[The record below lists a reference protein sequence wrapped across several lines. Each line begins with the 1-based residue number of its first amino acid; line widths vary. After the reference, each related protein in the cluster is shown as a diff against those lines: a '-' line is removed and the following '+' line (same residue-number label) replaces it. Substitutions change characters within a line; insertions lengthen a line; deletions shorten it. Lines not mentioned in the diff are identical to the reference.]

1 MRLRYHPALDGLR
14 AVAVLAVIAY
24 HDEPSRLPGGF
35 LGVDAFF
42 VLSGFLITSLL
53 LAEYRRT
60 SSIGLVAFWGRRIRR
75 LLPALLLLL
84 LAVSAY
90 SASHLPAI
98 ERSQLR
104 GDALSALVYVTNW
117 RFITSG
123 VSYFASV
130 TTPNPL
136 RHLWSLAIEEQFYL
150 VWPFVVLGCLRLGR
164 GRLRVLAVASLAG
177 AAASTFLMAARF
189 RPIDASRSYYGTD
202 TRAHALLVGALL
214 AIVLAHRPV
223 RTTIGR
229 RLVAIGGI
237 AGAAATM
244 AMLFV
249 ISGDTRFYYRGGSL
263 LFAVAVAGVVASVV
277 QAERRTWLRA
287 ALAVGPLVWIG
298 RISYGL
304 YLWHWPVDVFVN
316 SARTG
321 TSGVSLTLVRL
332 AITFALATASFYVVE
347 MPIRSRRISARVSTV
362 LGPTTAALT
371 AVVVL
376 TTTTASAAVPSYLGG
391 GAAPIAV
398 RPLSRTSAHV
408 ASVASKPPLKHGVGA
423 QTNIEIY
430 PCLTPT
436 EQEQSE
442 ALDAARASGPPPAEP
457 AGGPVRVLVI
467 GDSVAC
473 SVAVGLAPG
482 GAPAIDVDAIAV
494 IGCGIV
500 SDEVWDA
507 HEPFPK
513 STQDCHSIM
522 AERER
527 AALADFRPQVVL
539 WVSTWERF
547 NLVVNRRVLD
557 TGTAAWRHELDRR
570 LDAAYRVLTA
580 GGAKL
585 LVATIAAPAP
595 AGLLLGER
603 VTSPKFDW
611 KFADMDARLA
621 AFARRHPTGAR
632 LVDVA
637 KKLCPDG
644 PPCSADVDGVQPRK
658 LDGAHFDPA
667 GSVWLARWMLPQI
680 LAAANRG

>member
-98 ERSQLR
+98 ERTQLR
-104 GDALSALVYVTNW
+104 GDALSALVYLTNW
-117 RFITSG
+117 RFIASG
-123 VSYFASV
+123 VSYF
-130 TTPNPL
+130 TTVSAPNPL

-150 VWPFVVLGCLRLGR
+150 VWPFFVLGCLRLGR

-177 AAASTFLMAARF
+177 AAVSTFLMAARF
-189 RPIDASRSYYGTD
+189 QAIDASRSYYGTD

-214 AIVLAHRPV
+214 AILLAHRPV
-223 RTTIGR
+223 RAAVGR
-229 RLVAIGGI
+229 RVVAVGGI
-237 AGAAATM
+237 VGAASIV

-249 ISGDTRFYYRGGSL
+249 TSGSSRFYYRGGSL

-277 QAERRTWLRA
+277 QAEGRSWLRG
-287 ALAVGPLVWIG
+287 ALAAGPLVWIG

-316 SARTG
+316 SARAG
-321 TSGVSLTLVRL
+321 VSGLSLTLVRV

-347 MPIRSRRISARVSTV
+347 MPIRSRRLGWRLSAA
-362 LGPTTAALT
+362 LAPTTAALT
-371 AVVVL
+371 AVVIV
-376 TTTTASAAVPSYLGG
+376 TTTTASAAVPTYLGG

-398 RPLSRTSAHV
+398 QPLSQTSAHV
-408 ASVASKPPLKHGVGA
+408 ASVASKPPLKHGIGA

-430 PCLTPT
+430 PCPPAS

-457 AGGPVRVLVI
+457 AGGPLRVLVI
-467 GDSVAC
+467 GDSLAC
-473 SVAVGLAPG
+473 SVALGLEPG
-482 GAPAIDVDAIAV
+482 DAPALDVDQIAV
-494 IGCGIV
+494 IGCGLV
-500 SDEVWDA
+500 SDELWDA

-513 STQDCHSIM
+513 STQNCHSIV
-522 AERER
+522 ADRER

-539 WVSTWERF
+539 WVSTWERL
-547 NLVVNRRVLD
+547 NLVVHRRVLE
-557 TGTAAWRHELDRR
+557 TGTAPWRRELDRR
-570 LDAAYRVLTA
+570 FDAAHRLLTA

-611 KFADMDARLA
+611 KFADLDARLA
-621 AFARRHPTGAR
+621 AFVRRHPTDTR

-644 PPCSADVDGVQPRK
+644 PQCPADVDGVEPRG
-658 LDGAHFDPA
+658 LDGAHFDPE